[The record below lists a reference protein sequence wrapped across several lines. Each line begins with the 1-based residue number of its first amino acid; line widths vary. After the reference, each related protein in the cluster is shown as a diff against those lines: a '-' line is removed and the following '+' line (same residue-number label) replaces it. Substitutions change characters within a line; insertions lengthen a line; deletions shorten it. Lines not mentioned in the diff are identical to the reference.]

1 MHHFKLK
8 IQKDLFQLNKMN
20 KLHKMKLN
28 YYSTGLLNFLR
39 LTHEC
44 EVVSE
49 GAGKLATTDT
59 HFGKQFEDIYGG

>member
-1 MHHFKLK
+1 MAAARSL
-8 IQKDLFQLNKMN
+8 
-20 KLHKMKLN
+20 LHIH
-28 YYSTGLLNFLR
+28 TGLLNFLR

-44 EVVSE
+44 EVVSQ